1 MFLYRFLDVLN
12 KALELLNI
20 KKTFIKDL
28 FLETVSFSQICNNC
42 DLNQY
47 DEETEPI
54 VNLPIPEEATE
65 SNTTKEAMHITDITE
80 YQLLDL
86 IKIEFNK
93 TDKCYR
99 CDQEG
104 GLRRTK
110 KLIPSDI
117 LTFKIVRDDY
127 FRALVLPVRDSPQ
140 SSSTLRSKKKF
151 KKTEIPAENQ
161 STTVMKLN
169 TVSFPLSITSED
181 LVNYIDDKVK
191 IKGPFIY
198 DLFSVVHYDW
208 FRIHYFQYNRFCRI

>member
-12 KALELLNI
+12 KAFDLLNI

-42 DLNQY
+42 NYNQY

-54 VNLPIPEEATE
+54 VNLPVPEEPTE
-65 SNTTKEAMHITDITE
+65 SNTDLNGYEITDITE

-86 IKIEFNK
+86 INIEFNK

-99 CDQEG
+99 CNQEG

-117 LTFKIVRDDY
+117 LTFKIARDE
-127 FRALVLPVRDSPQ
+127 FFPALVLPVRDSPQ
-140 SSSTLRSKKKF
+140 SSSTRSKKKF
-151 KKTEIPAENQ
+151 KKTEIHAINQ

-181 LVNYIDDKVK
+181 LVNYIDDKEK

-208 FRIHYFQYNRFCRI
+208 FEIHYFQYNRFCRI